1 MLLRDFFVRYDMMGR
16 PSGYQALVTKV
27 IEGDL
32 RNKEEIY
39 QLCEGLWTGLNEWYS
54 ELGIDYVSK
63 ELPV

>member
-1 MLLRDFFVRYDMMGR
+1 MILMIMVLIHAVEGFFVRYDMMGR

-39 QLCEGLWTGLNEWYS
+39 QLCEGLWTGWFFRF
-54 ELGIDYVSK
+54 II
-63 ELPV
+63 